1 MNQVVPAVKRN
12 LDLSEN
18 RPIKEAVYEAL
29 RKTILLGKYPA
40 ASVLT
45 KRICPKIS
53 ISVGHRFGMRL
64 ND

>member
-29 RKTILLGKYPA
+29 RKTILLGEIPSGERINEKNLSGKSQYQSDTD
-40 ASVLT
+40 SV
-45 KRICPKIS
+45 CA
-53 ISVGHRFGMRL
+53 
-64 ND
+64 